1 MTHNKNINYNKVID
15 DLVDNYNNT
24 LHSSIDRVPNMLDDR
39 FLDTDAFI
47 RKQEQLDKMRGQY
60 GEKDNVKIM
69 NVN

>member
-15 DLVDNYNNT
+15 DLVNNYNNT

-47 RKQEQLDKMRGQY
+47 RK
-60 GEKDNVKIM
+60 
-69 NVN
+69 